1 MDFVTGLP
9 ASKGFDGRTYDSV
22 MVVVDRFSKYV
33 RYLPC
38 GKDIDAPALAQLFM
52 NRIVLD
58 GPGGAP
64 ESLITDRGAVFTSV
78 YWANLTHILRVKHRM
93 STAFHPQTDGQ
104 TERLNQQLEA
114 HLRIYCSYEQ
124 EDWARLLYTAQFAHN
139 TKVHA
144 GTKVSPC
151 ELATGVQP
159 GIPDGIPDAIQ
170 QDLPFRGGARDE
182 KLKRSA
188 RDFLERRML
197 DFNTASEH
205 LLKAQELQRKYH
217 NRTTMPKH
225 FQVGQKVLLSAK
237 NIHTRRPHRKLDS
250 KWFGP
255 FEIKSRKGMQAY
267 ELILPPG
274 MQRLHPTFHVSLLEP
289 YHTRPGYNP
298 GPVPMLLEEGE
309 HNETDITSGDL
320 YEIEKIVTHQYDREG
335 TLFRCRWLGWSQEH
349 DEWFREQD
357 LEGAREV
364 LQQYKDEHPEWD
376 IRAPQSRAD
385 STREATA
392 PRQKRTLRRRKP
404 PNK

>member
-1 MDFVTGLP
+1 
-9 ASKGFDGRTYDSV
+9 
-22 MVVVDRFSKYV
+22 
-33 RYLPC
+33 
-38 GKDIDAPALAQLFM
+38 
-52 NRIVLD
+52 
-58 GPGGAP
+58 
-64 ESLITDRGAVFTSV
+64 
-78 YWANLTHILRVKHRM
+78 
-93 STAFHPQTDGQ
+93 
-104 TERLNQQLEA
+104 
-114 HLRIYCSYEQ
+114 
-124 EDWARLLYTAQFAHN
+124 
-139 TKVHA
+139 
-144 GTKVSPC
+144 
-151 ELATGVQP
+151 
-159 GIPDGIPDAIQ
+159 
-170 QDLPFRGGARDE
+170 
-182 KLKRSA
+182 
-188 RDFLERRML
+188 
-197 DFNTASEH
+197 
-205 LLKAQELQRKYH
+205 
-217 NRTTMPKH
+217 
-225 FQVGQKVLLSAK
+225 VLLSAK